1 MDKKIVYG
9 AVQWIKKDMPIL
21 DGMPAFETKEEC
33 LEYIN
38 RHQTNLGVSEWTIVR
53 VEIKITDKN

>member
-21 DGMPAFETKEEC
+21 DGMPAFETKEKC

-38 RHQTNLGVSEWTIVR
+38 QHLSIPGVSKWTIVKI
-53 VEIKITDKN
+53 EIQI